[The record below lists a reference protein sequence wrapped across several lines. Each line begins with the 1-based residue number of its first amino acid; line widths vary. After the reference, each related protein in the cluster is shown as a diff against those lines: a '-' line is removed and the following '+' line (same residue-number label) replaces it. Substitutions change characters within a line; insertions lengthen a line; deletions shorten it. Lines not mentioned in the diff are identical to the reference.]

1 MPWGLSLP
9 CYLAAHHHS
18 LKGGEEDER
27 GESGERGG
35 GGEGKEGGVEEG
47 T

>member
-27 GESGERGG
+27 GEREER
-35 GGEGKEGGVEEG
+35 EEG
-47 T
+47 EEKGSREG